1 MQSWPQASQDLT
13 CVPPPPTAPHPPPQG
28 AQGLGLM
35 SLNSSR
41 WDLDPGGSWYPEV
54 GRLTERPQALKR
66 PLKEELGWTGV
77 QWRKPDFQTHS
88 AASLCD
94 PGLVPSL
101 RGLQFPHRSN
111 NKGVNKG
118 PCTFSW
124 VKTKLNK
131 SSL

>member
-1 MQSWPQASQDLT
+1 MQSWPQPSQDLT
-13 CVPPPPTAPHPPPQG
+13 CVPWPPTAPHPPLQG

-41 WDLDPGGSWYPEV
+41 WDLDRGGSWYPEA

-94 PGLVPSL
+94 PGLVPYL
-101 RGLQFPHRSN
+101 QGPQFPHWS